1 MADATV
7 IVGKLD
13 YKELENSIDK
23 LVDMVATK
31 TTTMAGKFET
41 AIDKMKNAMKDFA
54 ITQKVSVDL
63 MKDAW
68 RDMSAS
74 FDAMVKAQS
83 GGGSGGAK
91 GGMRDPNTIGGL
103 EDIINA
109 ETKRRK
115 EMELGSAELKQQ
127 NELIS
132 QRKKQL
138 KEETATEE
146 ELRKAEERRTSAL
159 ERQQAKQLRAQQQS
173 YRDNLKQTKN
183 LSENDITQVTNKL
196 REMNAIRE
204 RMRSSGLFKPHEIQ
218 SITKDIDRL
227 QLKLEKLQSKQPMS
241 LSNVLGM
248 PEGTLNEISSKMRAL
263 QQIKGTLNINDT
275 AGFKTIND
283 TYARLQKQ
291 QDAVLSRN
299 KEITNSNNALARSFG
314 YIRNRIVYA
323 FTIGAI
329 SNFIKQI
336 YDVRGEYELLERSLG
351 ILTGKMEQGTKIF
364 NELNEMAIK
373 SPFTLIELGT
383 AAKQLTAYNF
393 AADEVVDTT
402 RRLADISAALGVPM
416 ERLTYNLGQIKAQ
429 GVLNARDARDF
440 ANAGLAIVPMLAQ
453 MYTEQKKFGD
463 EAVTTAKV
471 YDMMSKKL
479 VTYNDVLNVLYR
491 ITDEGGKFFNY
502 QEKQADTLRVQLMNL
517 TLAYNNM
524 TNEIGN
530 EYQSALSAPV
540 RFLRLMLQNWRE
552 VYRAIMTVV
561 VALGTYKTISF
572 LALASDN
579 IAKALY
585 AYGSLA
591 KAIKTASAEMAI
603 FNAVSKLNPIGLTV
617 GAIAAAA
624 AYFGIFNS
632 GVEEASQQ
640 VQMFGEN
647 ASKTLNKVETLY
659 KVLQG
664 TDNTSKTYKQ
674 SMEELNEVLRE
685 YGVLTIKESDDID
698 EVNRK
703 RSQAIEL
710 IKLESSE
717 RERANNIKKA
727 QEEYDQKLDSLQKA
741 LYEKLKNAKTIQFS
755 ILGTEF
761 VGEEEEIQK
770 NAEAISDIVAQVV
783 AANIDKIKN
792 KTGEEYKKGLHEI
805 FSLIQERMRAI
816 GISEGVITK
825 EWLEKSFAEDA
836 TNIIDNF
843 INGVRLAKEE
853 QDNYNEKIEK
863 NYVAAKKA
871 TEATMSFTEKVD
883 ANARALRNNASD
895 ALTLYNRIKMLVDDY
910 AKTHTIKFDLK
921 LTAQQPPK
929 WMFDKTLPELQQ
941 LAERFASVAQAGG
954 AITGYNNESTYERA
968 LQYAAAARQMQE
980 EEERKTRA
988 NEAKT
993 RTKKSTSGGSKK
1005 DTLGEALQKEI
1016 QLITDIQKRY
1026 KEYQKM
1032 GVDTQTALTLATNEY
1047 NKSLE
1052 IQNKVLSKYNLRTM
1066 TTDELAKLPLQDVRD
1081 FYQEQLKVVN
1091 GLKTTKGVEALEKA
1105 IANIN
1110 TEITKID
1117 YKKITDGLNNELNKI
1132 KEEYEIGVE
1141 LDANPELGDI
1151 FADMLGISSEELKNL
1166 PRDLDEAMKKIQPKI
1181 DELLS
1186 GKNISF
1192 NLADNLKKDVFDT
1205 WAESIGQGVDSELK
1219 EALNRI
1225 REYFNKQRLDETKKQ
1240 IEEWDKL
1247 LEKYSEYEEK
1257 RKKIMED
1264 AEQERII
1271 ARKKNAPQSIF
1282 DAIDIRERRQLADL
1296 DFTEFQKSPDWVLA
1310 TGNLSNLSSKALGLL
1325 IQKLEEYKRS
1335 ATNLDP
1341 KQIERINKTL
1351 RNLRKEMRKN
1361 NPFSAISDAIDEG
1374 MANAAVFDGRLELLD
1389 GQIENLLSNYNNLTK
1404 EQRDELK
1411 KLINEYNRLIELQ
1424 EEASKPSTEK
1434 IIGIIGDW
1442 AGKIQSVANGIKS
1455 IGEAIGSEALTK
1467 TADALGDV
1475 AGNVQAAAEGYKTW
1489 GGWWGAVIG
1498 GVTDGLPKII
1508 KWLSGDNGITE
1519 KVKDSE
1525 LEVKKLENAYKSL
1538 EHTINNMY
1546 GEARYGAEQLAVAN
1560 KKLQLAELERQLAL
1574 EKSRKKKN
1582 QDESKIL
1589 DLEGSIID
1597 LKNEINDSINAIAND
1612 MLGISSV
1619 GDAAENLVSSMIEA
1633 FKNGEDWMKSY
1644 DETFESMIDNMI
1656 MKAIVGK
1663 VIGQRIQQ
1671 IFDYVD
1677 SISSSEKQGVA
1688 DQLAEL
1694 TRQRER
1700 IQSAIA
1706 TAESKLNS
1714 TTINSAERSMISKVL
1729 EQLRQQENNLN
1740 SQIALLT
1747 QQYNELGQITP
1758 ENVDYLRELVSSER
1772 DATKRDF
1779 EFYADLFGLRF
1790 GQNKES
1796 ANLSALQQGIQGITE
1811 DTAGALEAYMNS
1823 VSQQVYLHSDL
1834 LLQIRDAVVALNGD
1848 IQLATNAQMLLQLQ
1862 QSYQVQMAIQTILV
1876 GWSNPSGSAVKVEL
1890 LN

>member
-91 GGMRDPNTIGGL
+91 GGMRDPNTVGGL

-132 QRKKQL
+132 KRKKQL

-146 ELRKAEERRTSAL
+146 ELRKAEERRTAEL
-159 ERQQAKQLRAQQQS
+159 ERRLARQLRAQQQS
-173 YRDNLKQTKN
+173 YKDDLKLTKN
-183 LSENDITQVTNKL
+183 RSENDITQVTNKL

-204 RMRSSGLFKPHEIQ
+204 RMRASGLFKPHEIQ

-227 QLKLEKLQSKQPMS
+227 QLKLDKLKSRHPMS

-248 PEGTLNEISSKMRAL
+248 PEGTINEISSKMRAL

-275 AGFKTIND
+275 AGFKAIND

-299 KEITNSNNALARSFG
+299 KEIVSSNNALARSFG
-314 YIRNRIVYA
+314 YIRNRIIYA

-329 SNFIKQI
+329 SNFIKQL

-524 TNEIGN
+524 ANEIGN
-530 EYQSALSAPV
+530 EYQSTLSAPV

-561 VALGTYKTISF
+561 TALGVYKATSF
-572 LALASDN
+572 FLSLDYKN
-579 IAKALY
+579 IINNVKAFFT
-585 AYGSLA
+585 LA
-591 KAIKTASAEMAI
+591 KSITSAKDAMALFNAATASNAI
-603 FNAVSKLNPIGLTV
+603 SLVVS
-617 GAIAAAA
+617 AIAAAIS
-624 AYFGIFNS
+624 YFVIFKNDVAEATQE
-632 GVEEASQQ
+632 VE
-640 VQMFGEN
+640 MFGEHGAKIVGKLN
-647 ASKTLNKVETLY
+647 TFNKILNGTDETSATYKKTL
-659 KVLQG
+659 
-664 TDNTSKTYKQ
+664 S
-674 SMEELNEVLRE
+674 ELSQITNE
-685 YGVLTIKESDDID
+685 YGVELDAEKAKREEANTAIERTIELVKEESAERQRANMIQQGQEKYDNAIDESNKNLRENLKDID
-698 EVNRK
+698 NPLINNELD
-703 RSQAIEL
+703 AI
-710 IKLESSE
+710 SSIIASVVQE
-717 RERANNIKKA
+717 NINKI
-727 QEEYDQKLDSLQKA
+727 SG
-741 LYEKLKNAKTIQFS
+741 NTIE
-755 ILGTEF
+755 EF
-761 VGEEEEIQK
+761 VKGTKQITEDLKQRLRNVGYSEF
-770 NAEAISDIVAQVV
+770 V
-783 AANIDKIKN
+783 IDKIF
-792 KTGEEYKKGLHEI
+792 GDS
-805 FSLIQERMRAI
+805 SLIYQYMLAVRSAADQQAI
-816 GISEGVITK
+816 FNDRV
-825 EWLEKSFAEDA
+825 
-836 TNIIDNF
+836 
-843 INGVRLAKEE
+843 
-853 QDNYNEKIEK
+853 EK
-863 NYVAAKKA
+863 NYINAKKA

-895 ALTLYNRIKMLVDDY
+895 AIALYNRIRMLVDDY
-910 AKTHTIKFDLK
+910 AKTHTINFDLK

-941 LAERFASVAQAGG
+941 LAARFASVAQAGG

-980 EEERKTRA
+980 EEERKARA
-988 NEAKT
+988 KETKT
-993 RTKKSTSGGSKK
+993 RGKKSTSGGSKK

-1032 GVDTQTALTLATNEY
+1032 GVDTQTALTMATNEY

-1166 PRDLDEAMKKIQPKI
+1166 PRDLDEAMRKIQPKI
-1181 DELLS
+1181 DKLLS

-1240 IEEWDKL
+1240 IEEWNKL
-1247 LEKYSEYEEK
+1247 LEKYAEYEYQINQI
-1257 RKKIMED
+1257 RKN
-1264 AEQERII
+1264 AERERAI
-1271 ARKKNAPQSIF
+1271 ARKHNASKDVF
-1282 DAIDIRERRQLADL
+1282 DAINLKEQRAIAKLGFEK
-1296 DFTEFQKSPDWVLA
+1296 FQKSPQWIVA
-1310 TGNLSNLSSKALGLL
+1310 TSNLAGMTEEALYGLIKA
-1325 IQKLEEYKRS
+1325 LEEYRKK
-1335 ATNLDP
+1335 AKNLDP
-1341 KQIERINKTL
+1341 KEIKQINNALK
-1351 RNLRKEMRKN
+1351 NLRKQVRNN
-1361 NPFSAISDAIDEG
+1361 NPFHFIADAMDEAHDRASLYDDELDRIQAEIQKITSSAFENGEMTEEQNEKIKNLVELWQKVKEEQESVGKVSATAMVDGINQSINAVKGAISMFGELAQAIG
-1374 MANAAVFDGRLELLD
+1374 GKNMTQAAET
-1389 GQIENLLSNYNNLTK
+1389 ITK
-1404 EQRDELK
+1404 IVDVV
-1411 KLINEYNRLIELQ
+1411 
-1424 EEASKPSTEK
+1424 EK
-1434 IIGIIGDW
+1434 
-1442 AGKIQSVANGIKS
+1442 AGAGAATGAS
-1455 IGEAIGSEALTK
+1455 IG
-1467 TADALGDV
+1467 
-1475 AGNVQAAAEGYKTW
+1475 
-1489 GGWWGAVIG
+1489 GGWGALIGGVIG
-1498 GVTDGLPKII
+1498 GLTGVIVNWADT
-1508 KWLSGDNGITE
+1508 WSGNKAITE
-1519 KVKDSE
+1519 SVQELNYSVRE
-1525 LEVKKLENAYKSL
+1525 LEISYTKLQAAVDNAYGDAEIGAKRAALS
-1538 EHTINNMY
+1538 NK
-1546 GEARYGAEQLAVAN
+1546 EAQLSN
-1560 KKLQLAELERQLAL
+1560 LKMQLTL
-1574 EKSRKKKN
+1574 EKSRKEKN
-1582 QDESKIL
+1582 IDRDKIL
-1589 DLEGSIID
+1589 DLEGRIVELEHEIAEGA
-1597 LKNEINDSINAIAND
+1597 NEITYA
-1612 MLGISSV
+1612 MMGISSV
-1619 GDAAENLVSSMIEA
+1619 GDAAESIVSSMIDA
-1633 FKNGEDWMKSY
+1633 FRNGEDYMASFA
-1644 DETFESMIDNMI
+1644 DAFEDMIDNMV
-1656 MKAIVGK
+1656 MKAIVSH
-1663 VIGQRIQQ
+1663 VIGDRLQQ
-1671 IFDYVD
+1671 MFDYID
-1677 SISSSEKQGVA
+1677 TYSQSGMSQLDYLNEKQRLEDELAKNELLKQIYETPLDVVGHS
-1688 DQLAEL
+1688 LAEIGNSKTKQEYYDVL
-1694 TRQRER
+1694 AK
-1700 IQSAIA
+1700 I
-1706 TAESKLNS
+1706 ESYKNALMELENR
-1714 TTINSAERSMISKVL
+1714 TIDNITPEEV
-1729 EQLRQQENNLN
+1729 EQLRNMQN
-1740 SQIALLT
+1740 
-1747 QQYNELGQITP
+1747 GF
-1758 ENVDYLRELVSSER
+1758 R
-1772 DATKRDF
+1772 DGIKEDF
-1779 EFYADLFGLRF
+1779 DFYMDLFGIKF
-1790 GQNKES
+1790 GDKS
-1796 ANLSALQQGIQGITE
+1796 TSKSLSALQQGIQGITE
-1811 DTAGALEAYMNS
+1811 DTAGALEAITSGM
-1823 VSQQVYLHSDL
+1823 SQQVYLHSDL
-1834 LLQIRDAVVALNGD
+1834 LTQIRDAVVAMNGD
-1848 IQLATNAQMLLQLQ
+1848 IQLSTQAQILLKLQ
-1862 QSYQVQMAIQTILV
+1862 QSYQVQMAIQTILI